1 MAVRFQQLEVSKNTQ
16 TQFKLQYENELD
28 RVESADLFEVG
39 VKLQLIQ
46 TSLEA
51 SQKAFIN
58 ASQLNLF
65 NLL

>member
-1 MAVRFQQLEVSKNTQ
+1 
-16 TQFKLQYENELD
+16 
-28 RVESADLFEVG
+28 VG
-39 VKLQLIQ
+39 VQLQLIQ